1 MTVVKNTE
9 AGVGSSAP
17 PPPPRHSDLNLDQV
31 DSQEVP
37 DALVSDGFSLPS
49 LEPETMAPPA
59 YGDLPNQLQFNQ
71 AGFEAGAN
79 VTGDGRVNIN
89 INQSGSRL
97 AEILAPTLR

>member
-1 MTVVKNTE
+1 MTVVKNAE
-9 AGVGSSAP
+9 AGASSSAP

-49 LEPETMAPPA
+49 LESETMAPPA

-79 VTGDGRVNIN
+79 VTGIYTPT
-89 INQSGSRL
+89 
-97 AEILAPTLR
+97 APTTSSADTYSSELANI